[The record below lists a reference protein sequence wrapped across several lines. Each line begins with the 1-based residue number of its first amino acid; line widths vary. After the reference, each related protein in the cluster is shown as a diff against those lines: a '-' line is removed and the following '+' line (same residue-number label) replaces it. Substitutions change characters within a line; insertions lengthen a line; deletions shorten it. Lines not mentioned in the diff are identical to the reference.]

1 MNDHKCFMCG
11 NPATKRMSPDMDMF
25 GIPLCIDADCQQL
38 LTFALLSDEGE
49 KKIEATITRLRKARH
64 KKTNNPWKH

>member
-1 MNDHKCFMCG
+1 
-11 NPATKRMSPDMDMF
+11 MSPDMDMF

-38 LTFALLSDEGE
+38 LAFALLSDEGE
-49 KKIEATITRLRKARH
+49 KKIEATITRLRKSRH